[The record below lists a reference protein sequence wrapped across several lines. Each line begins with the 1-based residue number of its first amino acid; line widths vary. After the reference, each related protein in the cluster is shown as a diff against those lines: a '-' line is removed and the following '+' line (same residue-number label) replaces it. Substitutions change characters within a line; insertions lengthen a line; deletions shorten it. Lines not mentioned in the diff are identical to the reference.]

1 MELFTFYSTLTGIA
15 TLVFQLIFLVGI
27 LWMFLD
33 MKGVRGT
40 LEQHGVLAVFI
51 ISLIGMVGSLI
62 FSIGFQLPP
71 CNLCWWQRIFLYPI
85 VFLTGGSLFF
95 GIGTKRVVL
104 IQSGIL
110 AGIGFLFSLYHS
122 FIQWGLFAEAGTC
135 GAGSVSCTIVDV
147 LKFGYITIPVMCGTL
162 FGLILYSVIHGTWH
176 KK

>member
-1 MELFTFYSTLTGIA
+1 MEFFNFYSSVTGIA
-15 TLVFQLIFLVGI
+15 TLVFQLVLLAGI

-33 MKGVRGT
+33 MSKVRGT
-40 LEQHGVLAVFI
+40 LEQHGVLAVFLF
-51 ISLIGMVGSLI
+51 SLVGMVGSLI

-71 CNLCWWQRIFLYPI
+71 CTLCWWQRIFLYPI

-95 GIGTKRVVL
+95 KIGTKHAVL
-104 IQSGIL
+104 VQSGIL

-122 FIQWGLFAEAGTC
+122 FIQWGLFAGTGTC
-135 GAGSVSCTIVDV
+135 GAGSVSCTVVDV

-162 FGLILYSVIHGTWH
+162 FALIIFSVLHGTWH